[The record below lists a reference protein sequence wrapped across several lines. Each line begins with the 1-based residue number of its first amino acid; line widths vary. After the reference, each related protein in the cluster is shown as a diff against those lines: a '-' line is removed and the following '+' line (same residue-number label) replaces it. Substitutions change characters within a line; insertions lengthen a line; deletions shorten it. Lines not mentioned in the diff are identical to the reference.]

1 MYSQRWVAS
10 WKERRAVEEVCAA
23 YARVQEKEKSCK
35 TQFAT
40 RGIRPI
46 KFYSGTLVLA
56 RTPGTTLHRPPRLL
70 AAPSNFAKQ

>member
-1 MYSQRWVAS
+1 MDTRSTHLIRC
-10 WKERRAVEEVCAA
+10 RAKREE
-23 YARVQEKEKSCK
+23 K

-56 RTPGTTLHRPPRLL
+56 RTPHRPPRLL
-70 AAPSNFAKQ
+70 AAPSNYQLVLDGDHLRLRR